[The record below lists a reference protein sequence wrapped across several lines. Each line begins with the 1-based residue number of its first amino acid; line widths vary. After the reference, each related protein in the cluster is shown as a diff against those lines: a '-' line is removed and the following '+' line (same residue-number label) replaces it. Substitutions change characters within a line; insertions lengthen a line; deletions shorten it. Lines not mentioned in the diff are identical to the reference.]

1 MIQNFKKLEV
11 LLARRAKELAKGCRK
26 VFVAVSGGIDSSLVA
41 AILCKAF
48 GAGNVVGVYR
58 NIRSNP
64 QHLKDVKLLQSVF
77 GFKLLTIDGDPL
89 YDALL
94 KQLKKEFKKNRLPWV
109 EENTVR
115 ARQLG
120 FTNAYSSMKS
130 RFMTPVSGFVA
141 KAIDNGNGRV
151 FGTGNGEE
159 DGILRYF
166 DKFGDGAVD
175 NNILN
180 GLTKAEVRQ
189 LAAYMGVPGRIVTKK
204 PSADLESCGD
214 VHNDEDQLTQWAKKM
229 RLNISISYGASDG
242 SYEGNIAWGWKEDIK
257 KGVVVGKNADKGA
270 KALARAPFR
279 YSKDQIN
286 TILFLRGVEKSTRH
300 KVGPIPG
307 LARDVLL
314 KKKLVD

>member
-1 MIQNFKKLEV
+1 MIKDFKKLETTLV
-11 LLARRAKELAKGCRK
+11 VRARELAKGCRK

-48 GAGNVVGVYR
+48 GKRNVVGVYR

-64 QHLKDVKLLQSVF
+64 KHLSDVKLLQSVF
-77 GFKLLTIDGDPL
+77 GFRLLVIDGNAV

-94 KQLKKEFKKNRLPWV
+94 KQLKKEFKKNGLPWV
-109 EENTVR
+109 KENDAR
-115 ARQLG
+115 AGRLG

-130 RFMTPVSGFVA
+130 RFMTPISGFVA
-141 KAIDNGNGRV
+141 KAIDGGNGRV

-189 LAAYMGVPGRIVTKK
+189 LAAHMGVPARIVTKK

-214 VHNDEDQLTQWAKKM
+214 AHNDEDQLTQWAKKM
-229 RLNISISYGASDG
+229 RLDISISYGASDG
-242 SYEGNIAWGWKEDIK
+242 SREGNIAWGWKENIK
-257 KGVVVGKNADKGA
+257 KGVVTGKNAGKGS
-270 KALARAPFR
+270 KELARAPFR
-279 YSKDQIN
+279 YTIDQIN
-286 TILFLRGVEKSTRH
+286 TILFLRAVEKSTRH
-300 KVGPIPG
+300 KVDPIPG
-307 LARDVLL
+307 MGRNILL
-314 KKKLVD
+314 KSKLVD